1 MSQTDT
7 NKSITKTKII
17 IVLLIAGTVL
27 ITGLLYRNTGENENI
42 DQPVAEMPAAQ
53 IDMNKTKIMD
63 EQKASDQAAISGK
76 TVSGPVTK
84 RPDYVSDI
92 EWRTLK
98 GVTETQ
104 PDQEKKLTN
113 LVNKMLFIK
122 KKQAWLSSAE
132 NTDQR
137 RQLARELLDMIPG
150 QLEIEAIDE
159 QTAKELENKLDADL
173 RAGAG
178 EKTSAG
184 QSGEG
189 TNR

>member
-1 MSQTDT
+1 MSQPDT
-7 NKSITKTKII
+7 SNSPLKTKMI

-27 ITGLLYRNTGENENI
+27 IAGLLYCNTGKNGNSDE
-42 DQPVAEMPAAQ
+42 PAAETPAVQ

-104 PDQEKKLTN
+104 PDHEKKLTS

-137 RQLARELLDMIPG
+137 RQLAKELLAMIPG
-150 QLEIEAIDE
+150 QLETEAIDE

-178 EKTSAG
+178 EKASADHAA
-184 QSGEG
+184 EG

>member
-104 PDQEKKLTN
+104 PDHEKKLTS

-137 RQLARELLDMIPG
+137 RQLAKELLAMIPG
-150 QLEIEAIDE
+150 QLETEAIDE

-178 EKTSAG
+178 EKASADHAA
-184 QSGEG
+184 EG